1 MSRFYICEHCG
12 NQIGMIFDSGVNPHC
27 CGEPMKELNA
37 NTVDASNEK
46 HLPIV
51 TVESDDRG
59 TRLSVKVGSVEHP
72 MTDKHYI
79 QWIFVETN
87 KGGHRRALTP
97 TDKPEA
103 SFKLSDDEL
112 PIAVYEYCNL
122 HGLWKTT
129 L

>member
-1 MSRFYICEHCG
+1 MPKFYVCKHCG
-12 NQIGMIFDSGVNPHC
+12 NLIGMISDSGVNPVC
-27 CGEPMKELNA
+27 CGEPMKLLKA
-37 NTVDASNEK
+37 NTVDASGEK

-72 MTDKHYI
+72 MMDNHYI

-97 TDKPEA
+97 ADKPEA
-103 SFKLSDDEL
+103 SFKLADDEL
-112 PIAVYEYCNL
+112 PVAVYEYCNL
-122 HGLWKTT
+122 HGLWKTA